1 MNCDMKRSISLYSY
15 QDEYMMENLT
25 LRAVCVRLPKQEQQE
40 WNYWLSR

>member
-1 MNCDMKRSISLYSY
+1 MNCDMKRAFHCIVTRMNI
-15 QDEYMMENLT
+15 MMENLT

>member
-15 QDEYMMENLT
+15 QDEYYDGKLT